1 MAAQSECI
9 ACLKSLPLD
18 GIVAACSECQHAY
31 HTGKCSGVTRKALM
45 ALSPER
51 RTAWKCNTCTLHAAR
66 QSTVVDDQQTPD
78 GGSPTQPASLST
90 RERSLDKIVAQ
101 NDDISKRLM
110 DVLSRIEFIE
120 KALETQTG
128 KGDTIMAKLDHH
140 GKTVD
145 AIDTAMTNLS
155 AKYDELL
162 RRLDTQSV
170 TITELTK
177 RTGELEARVAEQDVQ
192 IRDLKTAVD
201 NAEQYSRR
209 KNVEIHGIVQQPN
222 ENVLDVLKDLAA
234 KLDLP
239 QPGTEDIEAAHRLRS
254 REGKIPPVLIRFA
267 ERKTRDL
274 WMTKR
279 VTLRNENIYINEN
292 LTKTLKG
299 LLWQTRECARAK
311 AYKFVWMRN
320 GKIFVR
326 QKEGAGAIRIE
337 SERDLTKLT

>member
-1 MAAQSECI
+1 M
-9 ACLKSLPLD
+9 
-18 GIVAACSECQHAY
+18 
-31 HTGKCSGVTRKALM
+31 
-45 ALSPER
+45 
-51 RTAWKCNTCTLHAAR
+51 
-66 QSTVVDDQQTPD
+66 VDDQQTPD

-90 RERSLDKIVAQ
+90 RERNLDKIVAQ

-110 DVLSRIEFIE
+110 DVLGRIESIE

-128 KGDTIMAKLDHH
+128 KGGTIFAKLDHH

-145 AIDTAMTNLS
+145 AIGTAMNHLS
-155 AKYDELL
+155 AKYDEVL
-162 RRLDTQSV
+162 RRLDTQSA

-222 ENVLDVLKDLAA
+222 ENVLGVLKYLVA

-254 REGKIPPVLIRFA
+254 RERKIPPVLIGFA

-279 VTLRNENIYINEN
+279 VTLRNENIYINDN

-320 GKIFVR
+320 GKIFV
-326 QKEGAGAIRIE
+326 
-337 SERDLTKLT
+337 